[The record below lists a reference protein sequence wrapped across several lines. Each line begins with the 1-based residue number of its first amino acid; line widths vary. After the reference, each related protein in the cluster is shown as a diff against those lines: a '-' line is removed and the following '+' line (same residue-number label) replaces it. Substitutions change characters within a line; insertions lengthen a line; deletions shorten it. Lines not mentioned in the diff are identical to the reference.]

1 MALNVP
7 REYFFAKSS
16 EIRYFLQMFS
26 LFLLC
31 LILGGLWGFKDIKET
46 EEAKGGSKPL
56 LGNSSALCFLPNRHL
71 KIFLKK
77 HQI

>member
-1 MALNVP
+1 
-7 REYFFAKSS
+7 
-16 EIRYFLQMFS
+16 MFS